1 MAGEM
6 QQSEVN
12 NRFDEMIINE
22 AAREIATANEGE
34 IAGLHPMYLKLHE
47 LGYSEADILE
57 MLGFGEQSE

>member
-1 MAGEM
+1 MSEM

-12 NRFDEMIINE
+12 NRFDDIIIAE
-22 AAREIATANEGE
+22 AARELSASETGE

-57 MLGFGEQSE
+57 MLGFEEQAE